1 MITYYTS
8 IGRMVVKN
16 ENGNKVP
23 MIITDSGEHGM
34 SIDELMIW
42 GSLHW
47 NFLSKQDLE
56 KEYLRRKEAAHIS
69 DDVSFERTLERLKQR
84 NLVKEGTDYIA
95 ADALY
100 NLLSKLTIRPVI
112 ISTADKLKS
121 CIYMCFCKNVPVVQC
136 IKKYFGQNISSEEKR
151 ILNLAKSV
159 AVTTSEIIRCTE
171 NNIKKLKNEEDV
183 IDKIYAFNDDTSDTI
198 IIDTRFSTVKSDV
211 LKTVANLYLK
221 KRIIFEN

>member
-1 MITYYTS
+1 MVTYYTS
-8 IGRMVVKN
+8 IGRMVVKS

-23 MIITDSGEHGM
+23 MIITDSGEYGM

-47 NFLSKQDLE
+47 NFLNKQDLE

-100 NLLSKLTIRPVI
+100 NLLSKLTIRPVK

-121 CIYMCFCKNVPVVQC
+121 CFYMCLCKNVPVVQC
-136 IKKYFGQNISSEEKR
+136 IKKYFGQNITTEEKR
-151 ILNLAKSV
+151 ILNLTKSV

-171 NNIKKLKNEEDV
+171 NNIRKLKNEEDV
-183 IDKIYAFNDDTSDTI
+183 VDKIYVSNDDTSDTI
-198 IIDTRFSTVKSDV
+198 ISNTRFSSVKSDV